1 MTASRGI
8 RKPAEPLPPGIRE
21 SERNQFCALRGWNKK
36 MGKPP
41 LTVEEFRNRRRYNH
55 RMPEDDALIRYRDPN
70 EPQTA
75 EGARDVLRR
84 RGLLPRGDKL

>member
-41 LTVEEFRNRRRYNH
+41 LTVEEFRSRRRYNH
-55 RMPEDDALIRYRDPN
+55 RMPEDDAPIRYRDPN

-84 RGLLPRGDKL
+84 RGLLPRGEKL